1 MTKVIETAIISRT
14 GIKYKTKK
22 QIIKEAELPQYF
34 LKLPK
39 YFAEIEIMKA
49 RIGEFPMRGSPFGIT
64 EKEFTRRK
72 EKAKKA
78 YLKEIRGKK
87 R

>member
-34 LKLPK
+34 AKLPL
-39 YFAEIEIMKA
+39 YFAELEIMKV
-49 RIGEFPMRGSPFGIT
+49 RTGRFSTRGFPTIT

-78 YLKEIRGKK
+78 HLKEIRGKK